1 MIQRIQTIWL
11 LLTAAAA
18 FLTLKFPF
26 YSGQIVEEGQPKHFL
41 AFTAQS
47 NMLLLILTVGVGLAS
62 LIAIFLYKNR
72 KLQMRI
78 ILIAL
83 GVAVLNLVLYF
94 LQTQKFIAAE
104 SNYSLAAILA
114 IAIPVFLVLA
124 ARGVRKDEK
133 LVKSLDR
140 LR

>member
-11 LLTAAAA
+11 LLAAAAA
-18 FLTLKFPF
+18 FLTLQFPF
-26 YSGQIVEEGQPKHFL
+26 YSGQIVEQGQPKQYI
-41 AFTAQS
+41 AFTAQN
-47 NMLLLILTVGVGLAS
+47 NMLLLILTAGLGLAS
-62 LIAIFLYKNR
+62 LIAVFLFRNR

-83 GVAVLNLVLYF
+83 AVSVLNLVLYF
-94 LQTQKFIAAE
+94 LQTKKFIPAE
-104 SNYSLAAILA
+104 SNFSLAAILA
-114 IAIPVFLVLA
+114 LAIPIFLILA

>member
-11 LLTAAAA
+11 LLAAAAA
-18 FLTLKFPF
+18 FLTLQFPF
-26 YSGQIVEEGQPKHFL
+26 YSGQIVEQGQPKQYI
-41 AFTAQS
+41 AFTAQN
-47 NMLLLILTVGVGLAS
+47 NMLLLILTAGLGLAA
-62 LIAIFLYKNR
+62 LIAVFLFRNR

-83 GVAVLNLVLYF
+83 AVSVLNLVLYF
-94 LQTQKFIAAE
+94 LQTKKFIPAE

-114 IAIPVFLVLA
+114 LAIPIFLILA